1 MFGSLIDDLK
11 AKVDG
16 MLKLA
21 VAGAIASAAAI
32 VAFMCF
38 AIALFLWMQQTYG
51 TLEAWLAIGAC
62 FAALAVLGIIFMLVL
77 RRRTLT
83 NRAKAVSARAEEPSM
98 VTRLLQEPAVLL
110 AGLQLM
116 RLVGRRGILPIVL
129 LGAVAGGIMMNHR
142 NGHSARTD
150 HDPVEQERGLDLD

>member
-21 VAGAIASAAAI
+21 VTGAIAASAAV

-38 AIALFLWMQQTYG
+38 TVALFLWMQQTYG

-62 FAALAVLGIIFMLVL
+62 FAALAALGVIFMLVL
-77 RRRTLT
+77 RRRELA
-83 NRAKAVSARAEEPSM
+83 NKAKAVSARAEEPSM
-98 VTRLLQEPAVLL
+98 VARLLQEPAVLL
-110 AGLQLM
+110 AGLQMM

-142 NGHSARTD
+142 NGHSARPD
-150 HDPVEQERGLDLD
+150 HDPVEQERGLETD